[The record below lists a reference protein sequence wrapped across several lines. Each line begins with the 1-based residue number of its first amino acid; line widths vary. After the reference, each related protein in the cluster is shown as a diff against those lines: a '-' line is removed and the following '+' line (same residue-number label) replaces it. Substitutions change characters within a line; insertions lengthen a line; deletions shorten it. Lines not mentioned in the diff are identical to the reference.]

1 MENKINIAEL
11 LRDYPKGME
20 LDCTMYDNVTF
31 NRLQGDEYIIINRGY
46 NNGEVH
52 LTKFGQMFNTDDAKC
67 VIFPKGKTTWEGF
80 RRPFVEGDIVSTEN
94 GMYIGI
100 VKFTKDNHYCHVFC
114 SINDE
119 EDFVIDNNLLFS
131 RFATE
136 NEKQK
141 LFNAIKENGYKWNDK
156 TKTLEKLTEPIFKDG
171 DILAI
176 NDTVYIYNGKEELSP
191 FPIHHAY
198 AIADKNGLFAINT
211 STKRYGTRFATE
223 EEKNILFEAIKD
235 NGYRWNLET
244 NTLEKLIEPKFKVGD
259 RIHNKNYKNY
269 IYDIYDITDKGYR
282 AKEINADSHI
292 LILFGSQED
301 NYELVLNKFDISKLK
316 PFDQVLVRDD
326 NECVWKADF
335 YSHYKGDIDF
345 CYVCTGDAYTQ
356 CIPYNEE
363 NAHLVGTN
371 HDCSD
376 KYKTWKNE

>member
-80 RRPFVEGDIVSTEN
+80 RRPFVDGDIVYFVTEHGN
-94 GMYIGI
+94 EYITI
-100 VKFTKDNHYCHVFC
+100 YK
-114 SINDE
+114 NDSNVYLE
-119 EDFVIDNNLLFS
+119 TYIDLAVITSRWSLDSSFYIDNIKKQRLAS
-131 RFATE
+131 E
-136 NEKQK
+136 EEKEK
-141 LFNAIKENGYKWNDK
+141 LFKAIRDNGYKWNAEI
-156 TKTLEKLTEPIFKDG
+156 KTLEKLVKPNFKDG

-176 NDTVYIYNGKEELSP
+176 GDTVYIYNGKEELSP

-198 AIADKNGLFAINT
+198 VIADKNGLFAINT
-211 STKRYGTRFATE
+211 LTKRYGTRFATE

-235 NGYRWNLET
+235 NGYRWSAET
-244 NTLEKLIEPKFKVGD
+244 KTLEKLIELK
-259 RIHNKNYKNY
+259 
-269 IYDIYDITDKGYR
+269 
-282 AKEINADSHI
+282 
-292 LILFGSQED
+292 
-301 NYELVLNKFDISKLK
+301 KFDITTLK

-345 CYVCTGDAYTQ
+345 CYVCAGDAYTQ

>member
-100 VKFTKDNHYCHVFC
+100 VKFTKNNHYCHVFC

-141 LFNAIKENGYKWNDK
+141 LFNAIKANGYKWNDK
-156 TKTLEKLTEPIFKDG
+156 TKTLEKLDFKDG

-198 AIADKNGLFAINT
+198 VIADKNGLFEINT

-223 EEKNILFEAIKD
+223 EEKNILFKAIKN
-235 NGYRWNLET
+235 NGYEWYQDTKSLV
-244 NTLEKLIEPKFKVGD
+244 KF
-259 RIHNKNYKNY
+259 
-269 IYDIYDITDKGYR
+269 
-282 AKEINADSHI
+282 
-292 LILFGSQED
+292 F
-301 NYELVLNKFDISKLK
+301 K
-316 PFDQVLVRDD
+316 PFDKVLVRDD
-326 NECVWKADF
+326 KDSIWRADF
-335 YSHYKGDIDF
+335 YSHYENIQSY
-345 CYVCTGDAYTQ
+345 CHVCAGNAYTQ

-376 KYKTWKNE
+376 KYKTWKNK